1 MIYRELTVISTTM
14 RNSMMSVSSVF
25 AIGYVTI
32 ITKLLAMLK
41 VTHGIECSKAKIQ
54 HF

>member
-14 RNSMMSVSSVF
+14 RNSMMSASSVF

-32 ITKLLAMLK
+32 ITKLLKTLK
-41 VTHGIECSKAKIQ
+41 VTPGIECSKAKIQ